1 MVFVFVPVR
10 FGRWRLTYVEV
21 DNQTDQ
27 QLLRD
32 YTGRRSEAAFAEL
45 VRRHVDLVYSAALRM
60 VRDPHLAQDV
70 TQAVFVALAQNA
82 ARLTDRP
89 VLSGWLHRTAQ
100 NLAANT
106 VRSTVRRRAREQ
118 EAAAM
123 NELLAHESDALW
135 EHIAPHLDAAL
146 GELAEPDRDV
156 LLLRYFEP
164 KSAREM
170 ALTLGVS
177 EEAAQKRVTRAVER
191 LREFFVKRG
200 VTIGAGGLVVLI
212 SANAVQAAPA
222 GLAVA
227 ISAAAVLA
235 GTSIATTATVTA
247 AKAIAMTT
255 LQKTLITAAL
265 AAAVGAGIYEAHQ
278 AADLRSQVQTLQQE
292 PPSPPADQISQL
304 RQELADTTARLTA
317 LRQEN
322 EQLRQSAADLPRL
335 RGELTR
341 LETTQ
346 PQLQAQALPSAVP
359 PLDAYEDLTHRTIL
373 HGEVRR
379 LPVSLTPL
387 MLAEPDKAAG
397 ILNEELSK
405 QGYKLVLDGEKF
417 VQILPA
423 TEATTRASPLFNN
436 SSSGVNASIADKE
449 INFTSIDLGTF
460 LDFCGAAFNRTIL
473 RPSSLPTVTVA
484 LRSATPLT
492 QDELFHAIR
501 VVLSLNGLAVVP
513 DGDKFVQ
520 IVTANEIAL
529 VHANAP
535 ETEPGATLIQP
546 TEVPGVKP
554 PSPRPVSPG
563 LPGAPEPTG
572 APATLDDLMRFY
584 ARQLGKTFQPSRQF
598 ASRRVIF
605 EVRTPL
611 TKAELLY
618 AIKTTLALN
627 EMAIAPVDGESIR
640 LVGAP
645 QNRPSGK

>member
-1 MVFVFVPVR
+1 
-10 FGRWRLTYVEV
+10 V

-32 YTGRRSEAAFAEL
+32 YSGRRSEPAFAEL

-82 ARLTDRP
+82 GQLAHRP

-123 NELLAHESDALW
+123 NELLAHESDAVW

-146 GELAEPDRDV
+146 GELAEPDRDA
-156 LLLRYFEP
+156 LLLRYFER

-191 LREFFVKRG
+191 LREFFAKRG

-212 SANAVQAAPA
+212 TANAVQAAPA

-227 ISAAAVLA
+227 ITAALA
-235 GTSIATTATVTA
+235 GTSIVTTATAAA

-255 LQKTLITAAL
+255 LQKTLIAAAL
-265 AAAVGAGIYEAHQ
+265 AVAVGTGIYEARQ
-278 AADLRSQVQTLQQE
+278 ASTLRNQVQALQQE
-292 PPSPPADQISQL
+292 PPPPSDQISQL

-346 PQLQAQALPSAVP
+346 PQRKAPALDSAVP
-359 PLDAYEDLTHRTIL
+359 PLDVYADLTHRTIL
-373 HGEVRR
+373 HGALRR
-379 LPVSLTPL
+379 LPVTLTPL
-387 MLAEPDKAAG
+387 MLAEPDKATA

-405 QGYKLVLDGEKF
+405 QGYRLVLDGEKF

-423 TEATTRASPLFNN
+423 AEEAARTSPLFADSNP
-436 SSSGVNASIADKE
+436 GVNASIANKE
-449 INFTSIDLGTF
+449 IDFTSIDLGTF

-473 RPSSLPTVTVA
+473 RSSSLPTVTIA
-484 LRSATPLT
+484 LRCATPLT
-492 QDELFHAIR
+492 RDELFHAIC
-501 VVLSLNGLAVVP
+501 VVLSLNNLALVP

-520 IVTANEIAL
+520 IVTASATAR
-529 VHANAP
+529 VHADAP
-535 ETEPGATLIQP
+535 ASESGALIQP
-546 TEVPGVKP
+546 AQVPVVKP
-554 PSPRPVSPG
+554 PSPRPALARQPET
-563 LPGAPEPTG
+563 PEPTV
-572 APATLDDLMRFY
+572 APATLNDLMRFY
-584 ARQLGKTFQPSRQF
+584 ARQQGKTFQPSRQSVSHGF
-598 ASRRVIF
+598 FF

-611 TKAELLY
+611 TQAELLY

-627 EMAIAPVDGESIR
+627 ELAIEPADGGTIHLIGLSQRQSPE
-640 LVGAP
+640 
-645 QNRPSGK
+645 N